1 MIQTVEKI
9 YAIYPNGTE
18 SGAYVWAN
26 TYKVVYTDNSEFSV
40 PHDEANRHYQE
51 ILEWVAE
58 GNTITDNGG
67 GE

>member
-1 MIQTVEKI
+1 MIQTVENI
-9 YAIYPNGTE
+9 YGLDGVHNG
-18 SGAYVWAN
+18 YRI
-26 TYKVVYTDNSEFSV
+26 TYENGVQSQV
-40 PHDEANRHYQE
+40 PLDEANRHYQE

>member
-1 MIQTVEKI
+1 MINTVEKNYNI
-9 YAIYPNGTE
+9 ITNSFE
-18 SGAYVWAN
+18 N
-26 TYKVVYTDNSEFSV
+26 YKVTLSDNKILFV
-40 PHDEANRHYQE
+40 PHDTANRHYQE

>member
-1 MIQTVEKI
+1 MIQTVEKK
-9 YAIYPNGTE
+9 YNLD
-18 SGAYVWAN
+18 N
-26 TYKVVYTDNSEFSV
+26 TVFYS
-40 PHDEANRHYQE
+40 NRHYQE

>member
-1 MIQTVEKI
+1 MIQTVEKS
-9 YAIYPNGTE
+9 YNTMNEFTSYKLTYDNGE
-18 SGAYVWAN
+18 IW
-26 TYKVVYTDNSEFSV
+26 FV
-40 PHDEANRHYQE
+40 PLDEANSKYQE

>member
-1 MIQTVEKI
+1 MINTVEKI
-9 YAIYPNGTE
+9 YLNGT
-18 SGAYVWAN
+18 WTN
-26 TYKVVYTDNSEFSV
+26 IYKVIYTNGEILDV
-40 PHDEANRHYQE
+40 PHNEENRHYQE